1 MLQICYFGTSQNW
14 HFGASGAGATPF
26 GIGGIDFLLHTR
38 RTTDALPNA
47 TMILAGKNILLT
59 GGTGSFGT
67 AFARHCLNEGAQRLV
82 IFSRDELK
90 QAQMRA
96 AFHDD
101 PRLRFFIGDVRDAER
116 VELAVRGCDT
126 VIHAAAMKRIETC
139 EADPGEACKT
149 NIAGSKNV
157 AMAAIYAGVR
167 RAVFLSTDKAPNA
180 HTLYGMTKAVAERY
194 WTRANVFASGT
205 PTRLA
210 CTRYGNVLGSR
221 GSVLDLWR
229 QQYAAGEPITITDEA
244 ATRFWMPIADAV
256 ALVIAA
262 LEEMR
267 GGEIFIPR
275 VGSASVLGLAR
286 AVVERDG
293 QPYAPGHVV
302 TGLRAG
308 ERLHETLISEDEAR
322 HTIEQNGRYVILP
335 EDPTWGDAVRPLP
348 DTPPITSYRSDTN
361 PHQLTVAQL

>member
-1 MLQICYFGTSQNW
+1 MLYSTQT
-14 HFGASGAGATPF
+14 
-26 GIGGIDFLLHTR
+26 L
-38 RTTDALPNA
+38 TDALP
-47 TMILAGKNILLT
+47 TRRMILTGKNILLT

-67 AFARHCLNEGAQRLV
+67 AFARFAIDVGVRRLV

-90 QAQMRA
+90 QSQMRV
-96 AFHDD
+96 AFADD
-101 PRLRFFIGDVRDAER
+101 PRLRFFVGDVRDAER
-116 VELAVRGCDT
+116 VALAIRGCDT

-139 EADPGEACKT
+139 EADPGEAVKT
-149 NIAGSKNV
+149 NIAGSKNL
-157 AMAAIYAGVR
+157 AMAAIHAGVR

-229 QQYAAGEPITITDEA
+229 AQYAAGEPITITDEA
-244 ATRFWMPIADAV
+244 ATRFWMPISDAV
-256 ALVIAA
+256 ALVVSA

-275 VGSASVLGLAR
+275 VGSASVLDLAR

-302 TGLRAG
+302 TGLRPG

-322 HTIEQNGRYVILP
+322 HTVEQNGRYVILP
-335 EDPTWGDAVRPLP
+335 ENATWGDQTRPYAAV
-348 DTPPITSYRSDTN
+348 PIAPYRSDTN
-361 PHQLTVAQL
+361 PQQLTVAELRSMIA